1 MAAPI
6 IAQKRGAVPTAPVNP
21 YAPNQPDAAGQVP
34 ATDPNLPIEASP
46 TQPSNPKVIETTL
59 DPNAPVPGTAY
70 QTGSYATPGYIPPAY
85 TGSGLAG
92 FDPTKLNNPLYL
104 DPKYEWA
111 RIASSSPDPQTALSK
126 LVQAYPGT
134 VINGDTATIPGV
146 GTIDLYGDFGGAN
159 NIQWLDKG
167 YEAQQNAVQAAALNQ
182 LTGGSGIQ
190 VAPINT
196 GGSSV
201 TTGASQPNGDALN
214 AAILKLLQTP
224 TDLSAADLQSSP
236 EAQAFNLTRERKLG
250 QDQAQAAESAAYQ
263 GTSNQGGV
271 TRGLAQQAAEDE
283 AGFVGSLANT
293 KLQQNRDLLVQG
305 IQIAE
310 QAGQFE
316 QAQALQSQLAQL
328 DASIRQQSLAEQAR
342 ESNNNLGFNYAS
354 LGANLDNASVI
365 ALLNAL
371 GG

>member
-1 MAAPI
+1 MAAAI
-6 IAQKRGAVPTAPVNP
+6 VAQKPGAVTTKPVNP

-46 TQPSNPKVIETTL
+46 TQPSNPKAIETTL
-59 DPNAPVPGTAY
+59 DPNAPVPGTSY

-111 RIASSSPDPQTALSK
+111 RIASSAANPQDAMQK

-134 VINGDTATIPGV
+134 VISGDTATIPGV

-167 YEAQQNAVQAAALNQ
+167 YEAQQNAITSAALNQ
-182 LTGGSGIQ
+182 LSGGSGIQ
-190 VAPINT
+190 VAPIST
-196 GGSSV
+196 GGGV
-201 TTGASQPNGDALN
+201 TAGASQPNADVLN
-214 AAILKLLQTP
+214 ADILKLLQTP
-224 TDLSAADLQSSP
+224 TDISAADLQSSP

-342 ESNNNLGFNYAS
+342 ESNNALGFNYAS